1 VCTSEAVR
9 RMREIAEAMG
19 TDAEKKR
26 ADIFF
31 GGGQMAGRS
40 PEQLRL
46 GLKAYSA
53 HAVPEGLRLPIKV
66 VNFDLD
72 AVLTGSTPAKHLPV
86 SIASNVVN
94 HKLCLSVINRS
105 VFFYGWD
112 AGIVTVTSN
121 RAVTSQ
127 IEHAIAQAMDEAE
140 VQTTRQRSEGGEDA
154 GSYSSEPAANTEE
167 VNLGGVDVCLG
178 PAFWFSMPR
187 SLVGKERGKDG
198 GIDHHNTSGR
208 AWEKVVE

>member
-1 VCTSEAVR
+1 
-9 RMREIAEAMG
+9 
-19 TDAEKKR
+19 
-26 ADIFF
+26 
-31 GGGQMAGRS
+31 MAGKS

-46 GLKAYSA
+46 ELKAHSA

-72 AVLTGSTPAKHLPV
+72 AVLTGSTPAMHLPV
-86 SIASNVVN
+86 SIASNVAN

-121 RAVTSQ
+121 RVVTSQ

-140 VQTTRQRSEGGEDA
+140 VQTTRQRSEGGEDDT
-154 GSYSSEPAANTEE
+154 SYSSGFGEPTANTEE
-167 VNLGGVDVCLG
+167 VNLGGIDICLG
-178 PAFWFSMPR
+178 PDFLFSTPR

-198 GIDHHNTSGR
+198 GIGHHNTSGR